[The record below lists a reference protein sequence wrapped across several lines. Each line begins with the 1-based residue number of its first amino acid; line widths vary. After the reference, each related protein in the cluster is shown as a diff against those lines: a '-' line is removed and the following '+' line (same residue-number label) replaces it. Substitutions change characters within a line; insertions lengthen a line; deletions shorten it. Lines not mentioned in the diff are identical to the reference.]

1 MNNDDFI
8 MSPKV
13 DFAFK
18 EIMFNDKVRKG
29 FLSAVLGIPVNK
41 IKKTVLKNTNLQK
54 IHADEKQGIL
64 DVYLV
69 MNDDTEIDI
78 EIQLAYMASWSN
90 RSAFYVSKMLVE
102 QINID
107 KKYSNFQKC
116 IGINLLDFNYI
127 KDTDRFHTVYHI
139 SEDTEHFIY
148 TDIMEWH
155 VVELPK
161 LPPIE
166 DGTDLYNWIRFLK
179 AERKEEFEMLAQKDE
194 YIGEAYR
201 QLEIIS
207 QDEQKRLEYTARQK
221 AIYDYNTLMEE
232 NYNRG
237 EAKGFERGIKQGRAE
252 ERKEMAL
259 SIAEKMRAKGYSEQ
273 EIAEL
278 FN

>member
-1 MNNDDFI
+1 MSNDDFI

-29 FLSAVLGIPVNK
+29 FLSAVLEIPVNK

-69 MNDDTEIDI
+69 MNDDTQIDI
-78 EIQLAYMASWSN
+78 EIQLAYMASWAD

-161 LPPIE
+161 LPAID
-166 DGTDLYNWIRFLK
+166 DGSDLYNWVRFIK
-179 AERKEEFEMLAQKDE
+179 AERKEEFEMLAKKDE
-194 YIGEAYR
+194 YIEEAYK

-221 AIYDYNTLMEE
+221 AIYDYNTLIEE

-237 EAKGFERGIKQGRAE
+237 EATGIKKGIKQGIEQATS
-252 ERKEMAL
+252 

-278 FN
+278 LS

>member
-1 MNNDDFI
+1 MSNDDFI

-29 FLSAVLGIPVNK
+29 FLSAVLEIPVNK

-54 IHADEKQGIL
+54 IHVDEKQGIL

-69 MNDDTEIDI
+69 MNDDTQIDI
-78 EIQLAYMASWSN
+78 EIQLAYMASWAD

-139 SEDTEHFIY
+139 SEDKEHFIY

-161 LPPIE
+161 LPAID
-166 DGTDLYNWIRFLK
+166 DGSDLYNWVRFIK
-179 AERKEEFEMLAQKDE
+179 AERKEEFEMLAKKDE
-194 YIGEAYR
+194 YIEEAYK

-221 AIYDYNTLMEE
+221 AIYDYNTLIEE
-232 NYNRG
+232 NYLRG
-237 EAKGFERGIKQGRAE
+237 EKKGRIEGKAEGKAE
-252 ERKEMAL
+252 ERKTL
-259 SIAEKMRAKGYSEQ
+259 AEKMRAKGYSEQ

-278 FN
+278 LS

>member
-18 EIMFNDKVRKG
+18 EIMFNEKVRKG
-29 FLSAVLGIPVNK
+29 FLSAVLEIPVNK

-54 IHADEKQGIL
+54 IHSDEKQGIL

-69 MNDDTEIDI
+69 MNDNTRIDI
-78 EIQLAYMASWSN
+78 EIQLAYMSSWAD
-90 RSAFYVSKMLVE
+90 RSVFYVSKMLVE
-102 QINID
+102 QINVD

-139 SEDTEHFIY
+139 SEDKEHFIY

-161 LPPIE
+161 LPTID
-166 DGTDLYNWIRFLK
+166 DGSDLYNWIRFIK

-221 AIYDYNTLMEE
+221 AIYDYNTLIEE

-237 EAKGFERGIKQGRAE
+237 EATGIKKGIKQAT
-252 ERKEMAL
+252 
-259 SIAEKMRAKGYSEQ
+259 SNIAEKMRAKGYSEQ

-278 FN
+278 LS

>member
-1 MNNDDFI
+1 MSNDDFI

-29 FLSAVLGIPVNK
+29 FLSAVLEIPVNK

-69 MNDDTEIDI
+69 MNDDTQIDI
-78 EIQLAYMASWSN
+78 EIQLAYMASWAD

-161 LPPIE
+161 LPAID
-166 DGTDLYNWIRFLK
+166 DGSDLYNWVRFIK
-179 AERKEEFEMLAQKDE
+179 AERKEEFEMLAKKDE
-194 YIGEAYR
+194 YIEEAYK

-221 AIYDYNTLMEE
+221 AIYDYNTLIEE

-237 EAKGFERGIKQGRAE
+237 EATGIKKGIKQATS
-252 ERKEMAL
+252 

-278 FN
+278 LN

>member
-29 FLSAVLGIPVNK
+29 FLSAVLEIPVNK

-54 IHADEKQGIL
+54 IHVDEKQGIL

-69 MNDDTEIDI
+69 MNDDTQIDI
-78 EIQLAYMASWSN
+78 EIQLAYMASWAD

-139 SEDTEHFIY
+139 SEDKEHFIY

-161 LPPIE
+161 LPAID
-166 DGTDLYNWIRFLK
+166 DGSDLYNWVRFIK
-179 AERKEEFEMLAQKDE
+179 AERKEEFEMLAKKDE
-194 YIGEAYR
+194 YIEEAYK

-221 AIYDYNTLMEE
+221 AIYDYNTLIEE
-232 NYNRG
+232 NYLRG
-237 EAKGFERGIKQGRAE
+237 EKKGRIEGKAEGKAE
-252 ERKEMAL
+252 ERKTL
-259 SIAEKMRAKGYSEQ
+259 AEKMRAKGYSEQ

-278 FN
+278 LS

>member
-1 MNNDDFI
+1 MINDDFI

-29 FLSAVLGIPVNK
+29 FLSAVLEIPVSE
-41 IKKTVLKNTNLQK
+41 IKETVMKNTNLQK
-54 IHADEKQGIL
+54 VHDDEKQAIL
-64 DVYLV
+64 DVRLV
-69 MNDDTEIDI
+69 MNNNTEIDI
-78 EIQLAYMASWSN
+78 EIQLAYMAAWAD
-90 RSAFYVSKMLVE
+90 RSAFYVSKMLGE
-102 QINID
+102 QIGIN
-107 KKYSNFQKC
+107 KKYSNFKKC

-127 KDTDRFHTVYHI
+127 KETSRFHTIYHI

-161 LPPIE
+161 LPSIE

-179 AERKEEFEMLAQKDE
+179 AEHKEEFEMLAKKDE
-194 YIGEAYR
+194 YIGEAYK

-232 NYNRG
+232 NWLRG
-237 EAKGFERGIKQGRAE
+237 KAEGRAEGKAEGRAE
-252 ERKEMAL
+252 ERRAM
-259 SIAEKMRAKGYSEQ
+259 AEKMRADGMDE
-273 EIAEL
+273 EL
-278 FN
+278 IRKYTGV